1 MSSLHTIS
9 RSPGLNLLASCTSVL
24 APDDAILL
32 VEDGTY
38 YSTESDEIQLLVP
51 DIALYVLKEDV
62 TARGIAE
69 QCAPYIKIVDYTGYV
84 RLCCEFDR
92 VINWF

>member
-1 MSSLHTIS
+1 M
-9 RSPGLNLLASCTSVL
+9 NLLASCASVL

-38 YSTESDEIQLLVP
+38 YCTRPEEVQLVAP
-51 DIALYVLKEDV
+51 DIPLYALKEDI
-62 TARGIAE
+62 TARGIEE
-69 QCAPYIKIVDYTGYV
+69 QCAPHIKVVDYTGYV
-84 RLCCEFDR
+84 RLCCEFDQ